1 MARNHLKEDG
11 IFDWSPK
18 DSIPI
23 ETKEIKQKF
32 DLGLPIK
39 ILDEGK
45 QKVSNNQP
53 YLGKAFHSSCKR
65 IFEIF

>member
-11 IFDWSPK
+11 VFDWSPK
-18 DSIPI
+18 DTIPL

-45 QKVSNNQP
+45 QKVSNN
-53 YLGKAFHSSCKR
+53 
-65 IFEIF
+65 